1 MTLFSN
7 FFLRDR
13 IALCQLWKS
22 IILNDQKKM
31 QYFSKQLGVDGKF
44 TRQILVS
51 KNVMCIKWYRIL
63 SSSK

>member
-7 FFLRDR
+7 IFRDR
-13 IALCQLWKS
+13 VALCQLWKS
-22 IILNDQKKM
+22 SRLNEQM

-44 TRQILVS
+44 TRLILVS
-51 KNVMCIKWYRIL
+51 KNVMYIKWYGIL